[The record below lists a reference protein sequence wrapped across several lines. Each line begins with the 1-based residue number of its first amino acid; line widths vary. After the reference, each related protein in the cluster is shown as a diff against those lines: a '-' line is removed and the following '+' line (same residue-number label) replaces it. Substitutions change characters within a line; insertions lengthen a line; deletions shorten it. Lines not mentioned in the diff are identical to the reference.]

1 MLALIVMSSAVLL
14 VVNLETSQVEKL
26 VKDSIIVFRGMECCD
41 MLDSITC
48 GIMVA
53 MLLAFLG
60 IAFASVVITV
70 CVVKDMKF
78 WHDRELLGDDVE
90 KSDEVDK

>member
-1 MLALIVMSSAVLL
+1 MLA
-14 VVNLETSQVEKL
+14 
-26 VKDSIIVFRGMECCD
+26 
-41 MLDSITC
+41 SITF
-48 GIMVA
+48 GIMIA

-60 IAFASVVITV
+60 IAFASVMITI

-78 WHDRELLGDDVE
+78 WHDRELLSDDIE

>member
-1 MLALIVMSSAVLL
+1 MLA
-14 VVNLETSQVEKL
+14 
-26 VKDSIIVFRGMECCD
+26 
-41 MLDSITC
+41 SITL

-60 IAFASVVITV
+60 IAFASVVITI

-78 WHDRELLGDDVE
+78 WQDQELLGDN
-90 KSDEVDK
+90 VDKCNEVGE